1 MEWLTLLTV
10 AVVSLVI
17 GYLLGCERGYK
28 EVRAQRAMTG
38 RWWAEA
44 QYWKR
49 GCERAVEELNRVGGD
64 VDESEAWKFK

>member
-10 AVVSLVI
+10 AIVSLFI

-28 EVRAQRAMTG
+28 ELYYQRNMAAQFWMQARCWQA
-38 RWWAEA
+38 A
-44 QYWKR
+44 
-49 GCERAVEELNRVGGD
+49 CERAVEELNRVGGD